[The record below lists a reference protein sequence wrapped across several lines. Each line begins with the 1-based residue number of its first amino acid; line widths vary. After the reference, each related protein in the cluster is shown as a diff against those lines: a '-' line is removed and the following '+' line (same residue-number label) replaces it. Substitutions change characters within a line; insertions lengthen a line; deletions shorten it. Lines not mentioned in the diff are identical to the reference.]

1 VNQGTAVMLAAA
13 VLLFGGLVF
22 IVRQRYGVSA
32 PPSTASAAAPATA
45 PAPGAPVAIEDV
57 VEGKLRVRVFSH
69 VVAAESSS
77 VPCWTF
83 VSDGL
88 LAVGQKELAFT
99 VKREPDEPE
108 AAYPRELLHLYED
121 VFWLAGQEKKIVD
134 EGDFTR
140 LGDEGPGLLR
150 SDFRGVLY
158 TPPQRLEGVTT
169 SGPYLTAIVV
179 TAGEVD
185 AAAKFG
191 FVRIMALLG
200 QEYRFFPTTP
210 WLDRRR
216 SEIASP
222 QALSSSLLAKIRRV
236 RLKSGSVRQEAA
248 PGGKPATLGQG
259 GTVVLRLK
267 PEAKEELAQIL
278 AQVPPEEPVAFLVNP
293 DPEADTC
300 MTWRPGQRAPVAI
313 AAPGALGAKLAGNFI
328 AFGPESGVDSA
339 AQRIEDGF
347 SLILAKESWE
357 KVRAALVHGEPITIP
372 GVGDEMS
379 FAVSWIKETYQNPV
393 DGQKYVASGGW
404 LAYGPSSTASAVAP
418 DPNAPVQPAGITL
431 LQDQDE
437 MEARIT
443 VEDLASYVLR
453 VHDLLQ
459 KEIGGGARGAGYDLL
474 VQIEIVPP
482 RQVKPRLAARPSA
495 AAPDEL
501 QSVVTHLEALQP
513 PEVRGGP
520 VRFQMAFRV
529 WGGSGEPMPGPM

>member
-1 VNQGTAVMLAAA
+1 M
-13 VLLFGGLVF
+13 
-22 IVRQRYGVSA
+22 
-32 PPSTASAAAPATA
+32 
-45 PAPGAPVAIEDV
+45 
-57 VEGKLRVRVFSH
+57 
-69 VVAAESSS
+69 
-77 VPCWTF
+77 
-83 VSDGL
+83 SDGL
-88 LAVGQKELAFT
+88 LAVGQKELALT

-121 VFWLAGQEKKIVD
+121 VFRLAGQKKIVD

-185 AAAKFG
+185 AAATFG

-200 QEYRFFPTTP
+200 QEHRFFPTTP

-216 SEIASP
+216 PEIAGP
-222 QALSSSLLAKIRRV
+222 QALSSSLLAKMRRV

-259 GTVVLRLK
+259 ATVVLRLE

-293 DPEADTC
+293 DPEADAC

-313 AAPGALGAKLAGNFI
+313 AAPGAVGARLAGNFI
-328 AFGPESGVDSA
+328 AFVPASGVDSG
-339 AQRIEDGF
+339 AQGIEDGF
-347 SLILAKESWE
+347 SVLLAKESWE
-357 KVRAALVHGEPITIP
+357 KVRAALVRGEPITIP
-372 GVGDEMS
+372 GAGDEMG
-379 FAVSWIKETYQNPV
+379 FAVSWIGETYRNPV
-393 DGQKYVASGGW
+393 DGQEYVAPGGW
-404 LAYGPSSTASAVAP
+404 RAYGSSSTASAVAA

-437 MEARIT
+437 MAARIA
-443 VEDLASYVLR
+443 VEDLGSYVQR
-453 VHDLLQ
+453 VHDLLRN
-459 KEIGGGARGAGYDLL
+459 ELGGGARGAEYDIL
-474 VQIEIVPP
+474 VQIEIVPLREARP
-482 RQVKPRLAARPSA
+482 SLAARPPA
-495 AAPDEL
+495 AAPSEL
-501 QSVVTHLEALQP
+501 ESVATHLKALQP
-513 PEVRGGP
+513 PEVHGEP
-520 VRFQMAFRV
+520 VRFQMAFKV